1 MTLRKIIV
9 YYTKSKKPFPITIE
23 ENEVI
28 KYADAF
34 TGGFVK
40 MKWVWNNV
48 TQSQKNTG
56 TTTVMEI
63 EYFGRVNHD
72 YRCA

>member
-1 MTLRKIIV
+1 MRKIIV

-23 ENEVI
+23 ENGVI

-34 TGGFVK
+34 ELEGFVK
-40 MKWVWNNV
+40 MKMVWNNA
-48 TQSQKNTG
+48 TQSQKDTG

-63 EYFGRVNHD
+63 EYFGESKP
-72 YRCA
+72 